1 MKKYDRIQVKLELGK
16 DYLVYYTYKKKMKC
30 RFIQPTRCGFN
41 FLDLETNKC
50 ILPKHLYPSKC
61 ENHLNEKWFWI
72 SKKLKIE

>member
-1 MKKYDRIQVKLELGK
+1 MNKFDRIPVKLELGK
-16 DYLVYYTYKKKMKC
+16 DYLVYWSYMKKMNC

-41 FLDLETNKC
+41 LLDLETNKC

-72 SKKLKIE
+72 NRKLKIE